1 MTPRPSDPVY
11 LVDASIYIFQAWFSP
26 HYEVISKDGR
36 DLSAFFGFAQF
47 LNRFLR
53 QTRPQSIAIAF
64 DESLF
69 CGFRHALYPAYKSNR
84 ELPDEELARQLE
96 ACAALAPL
104 MGVAAWGSK
113 VYEADDIIGTL
124 ASVRTGSVRAAS
136 VGTESVD
143 TAYGGTA
150 SVDTATVDTATVDTA
165 TVGAG
170 LARELTLPPD
180 KRPICI
186 VSRDKDL
193 AQLLRSDEDH
203 LWDYTGN
210 TRRYRKDIQRQYGI
224 RPEQIPDYLGLV
236 GDAVDSIP
244 GVPGIGPVAATS
256 LLQHFQSIPL
266 LYDNLE
272 DVGKLRYRGASKGA
286 DLLRRHEAQA
296 RLSRTL
302 ATIVDDVDDP
312 AEGFSQADITDLQW
326 QCPDVDGVAA
336 LLERMAVEDLARER
350 FLALLQGLQ
359 PSAVGVLA

>member
-1 MTPRPSDPVY
+1 MTPRPTDPLY
-11 LVDASIYIFQAWFSP
+11 LMDASIYIFQAWFSP
-26 HYEVISKDGR
+26 HYEVLSKDGR

-53 QTRPQSIAIAF
+53 QTRPRSIAIAF

-69 CGFRHALYPAYKSNR
+69 CGFRHTLYPAYKANR
-84 ELPDEELARQLE
+84 ELPDEELARQLH

-124 ASVRTGSVRAAS
+124 ASVGAGPAP
-136 VGTESVD
+136 
-143 TAYGGTA
+143 
-150 SVDTATVDTATVDTA
+150 
-165 TVGAG
+165 VGAG
-170 LARELTLPPD
+170 LALVGAGPAREQN
-180 KRPICI
+180 KREHPVCI

-193 AQLLRSDEDH
+193 AQLLHSDADH

-256 LLQHFQSIPL
+256 LLQHFVSIPL
-266 LYDNLE
+266 LYENLQ
-272 DVGKLRYRGASKGA
+272 DVGSLRYRGASKGA

-302 ATIVDDVDDP
+302 ATIVEDVDDP

-326 QCPDVDGVAA
+326 QRPDVEGVAA
-336 LLERMAVEDLARER
+336 LLEQMAVEELARER
-350 FLALLQGLQ
+350 FLTLLQGLQ
-359 PSAVGVLA
+359 PAAAGDPA

>member
-1 MTPRPSDPVY
+1 MTPRQSEPVY

-26 HYEVISKDGR
+26 HYEVLSKDGR

-69 CGFRHALYPAYKSNR
+69 CGFRHTLYPAYKANR
-84 ELPDEELARQLE
+84 ERPDEELAWQLQ

-124 ASVRTGSVRAAS
+124 ASV
-136 VGTESVD
+136 GTAIV
-143 TAYGGTA
+143 GTA
-150 SVDTATVDTATVDTA
+150 SVGSD

-170 LARELTLPPD
+170 PARERTLQPGKHPL
-180 KRPICI
+180 CI

-193 AQLLRSDEDH
+193 AQLLRHEADH

-210 TRRYRKDIQRQYGI
+210 TRRYRADIQRQYGI

-236 GDAVDSIP
+236 GDAVDCIP

-256 LLQHFQSIPL
+256 LLQHFESIPL
-266 LYDNLE
+266 LYENLQ
-272 DVGKLRYRGASKGA
+272 DVGSLRYRGASKGA

-312 AEGFSQADITDLQW
+312 AEGFSQAAITDLQW
-326 QCPDVDGVAA
+326 RCPDVEGVAA
-336 LLERMAVEDLARER
+336 LLERMALEDLARER

-359 PSAVGVLA
+359 PAAAGETA